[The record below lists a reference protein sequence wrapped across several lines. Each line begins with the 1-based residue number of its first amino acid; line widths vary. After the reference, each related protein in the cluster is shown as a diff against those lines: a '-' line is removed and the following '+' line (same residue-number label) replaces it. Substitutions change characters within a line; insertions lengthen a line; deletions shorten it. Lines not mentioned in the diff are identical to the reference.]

1 MDKPQQQPHRILV
14 IEDDAAISRVLQLEL
29 EHEHYEVDVA
39 RDGLAGLEKALK
51 EPDLVILDLMLPR
64 MDGLEVCKRIRA
76 KSTVPIIML
85 TAKDRV
91 PDRVAGLDLGADD
104 YVTKPFSTEELLARV
119 RARLRERSPQSNV
132 IEYRDVVMDRD
143 RHEVRRGDKLIS
155 LTAKEYALLEYLLLH
170 RNKVHTR
177 DELFNGVWGSDFLGD
192 SNLIDVYVRYL
203 RGKIDDGFDDKLITT
218 VRGVGY
224 TIKD

>member
-1 MDKPQQQPHRILV
+1 MEKGNQQFRILV
-14 IEDDAAISRVLQLEL
+14 IEDDAAINRVLQLEL
-29 EHEHYEVDVA
+29 EHEGYSVETA
-39 RDGLAGLEKALK
+39 RDGLSGLERALK
-51 EPDLVILDLMLPR
+51 EPDLIILDLMLPK
-64 MDGLEVCKRIRA
+64 MDGTEVCKRVRA
-76 KSTVPIIML
+76 KSRVPIIML

-104 YVTKPFSTEELLARV
+104 YLTKPFSTDELLARV
-119 RARLRERSPQSNV
+119 RARLREKNPLVNT
-132 IEYRDVVMDRD
+132 IEYRDLVMDRD
-143 RHEVRRGDKLIS
+143 RHEVQRGGQAVS

-170 RNKVHTR
+170 RNKVHSR

-192 SNLIDVYVRYL
+192 SNLIDVYIRYL
-203 RGKIDDGFDDKLITT
+203 RGKIDDGFENKLITT

>member
-1 MDKPQQQPHRILV
+1 MEKAPAFRILV

-29 EHEHYEVDVA
+29 EHEGYDVETA
-39 RDGLAGLEKALK
+39 RDGLSGLEKALK
-51 EPDLVILDLMLPR
+51 EPDAVILDLLLPR
-64 MDGLEVCKRIRA
+64 MDGMEVCKRIRA
-76 KSTVPIIML
+76 KSQVPIIML

-91 PDRVAGLDLGADD
+91 PDRVAGLDIGADD
-104 YVTKPFSTEELLARV
+104 YLTKPFATEELLARV
-119 RARLRERSPQSNV
+119 RARLRERSPQTNV
-132 IEYRDVVMDRD
+132 IEHHDLTMDRD
-143 RHEVRRGDKLIS
+143 RHEVRRDGKPIA
-155 LTAKEYALLEYLLLH
+155 LTAKEYSLLEYLLLH

-192 SNLIDVYVRYL
+192 SNLIDVYIRYL
-203 RGKIDDGFDDKLITT
+203 RGKIEDGFDEKLITT